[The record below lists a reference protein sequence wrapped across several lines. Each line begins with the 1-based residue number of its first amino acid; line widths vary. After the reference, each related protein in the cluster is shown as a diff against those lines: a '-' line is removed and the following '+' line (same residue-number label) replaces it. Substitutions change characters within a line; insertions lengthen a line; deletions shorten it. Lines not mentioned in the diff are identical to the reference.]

1 MPSLTPSTEDRVIY
15 EIAVIYP
22 IIGQKE
28 EQQAIKDVEAI
39 FAEAGGQQIA
49 KDVWG
54 RRGLA
59 YPIKNHREGN
69 FIIYYY
75 EFDPSKVREV
85 DLALK
90 IEKGVMRHLIIKPP
104 KGYQILKYSELYEK
118 WLTER
123 ETVDQVRARE
133 KEEKL
138 KDQVAKKAKQ
148 QARRTDDKKKLDAT
162 TKEKEKPMSEEALTE
177 KLDKLI
183 SDDSIDL

>member
-1 MPSLTPSTEDRVIY
+1 MPSLSPSTEDRVVY

-28 EQQAIKDVEAI
+28 EQQAIKEVEAI
-39 FAEAGGQQIA
+39 FAEAGGIQVA
-49 KDVWG
+49 KDAWG

-59 YPIKNHREGN
+59 FPIKDRREGN
-69 FIIYYY
+69 FVIYYY
-75 EFDPSKVREV
+75 DFDPSKVREV
-85 DLALK
+85 DHALK
-90 IEKGVMRHLIIKPP
+90 IEKNVMRHLIIKPP
-104 KGYQILKYSELYEK
+104 KGYQIVKYSELYEK

-148 QARRTDDKKKLDAT
+148 QARRTDEKKKQDSQV
-162 TKEKEKPMSEEALTE
+162 KEQPMSGEALTE